1 MPKRWRKTRK
11 NDKTKK
17 EIITVHELPHTEIV
31 KFGTIRLASDQSV
44 KITCSWNMFSVKYC
58 IQKCIIFLS
67 NYMNSNLIITLGWIF
82 ILIVI

>member
-44 KITCSWNMFSVKYC
+44 KITCTVVGTCS
-58 IQKCIIFLS
+58 L
-67 NYMNSNLIITLGWIF
+67 
-82 ILIVI
+82 